1 MFRNPQAV
9 NPEQHGQLKLSN
21 TPDYRYCAGEMA
33 TPFVSGEM
41 WQIARE
47 FITVFPLAADG
58 LPLAILGSQQGVNAY
73 VGDGSAGTP
82 PWWGRYVPAHLRR
95 YPFILAPRAAEAGDA
110 ATDQRFTLCL
120 DADAPQLNSVQGRPL
135 FTHDGQSAEL
145 LAEVQQALSG
155 LQRDFAITQ
164 KLVQQIDAAG
174 LLVEHTLQLPR
185 AGLAPA
191 ALSGFR
197 VVDPAK
203 LRSTAPALLA
213 ELAQTGALDLIYAHM
228 GSLTNLHDGLLA
240 KKHTLQPSPATAAT
254 PGAAPGLQGL
264 DIDALLAGS
273 GTLKL

>member
-1 MFRNPQAV
+1 MFHNPEPV
-9 NPEQHGQLKLSN
+9 NPERHSQLKLSA
-21 TPDYRYCAGEMA
+21 TPDYRYCAGEIV
-33 TPFVSGEM
+33 TPFVAGEM
-41 WQIARE
+41 WQVARE

-58 LPLAILGSQQGVNAY
+58 LPLAILGNEAGTNSY
-73 VGDGSAGTP
+73 VGDGAPGSP

-203 LRSTAPALLA
+203 LRSAAPALLA

-240 KKHTLQPSPATAAT
+240 KKHTLQSQPTPSTST
-254 PGAAPGLQGL
+254 DLQGL
-264 DIDALLAGS
+264 DVDALLASS

>member
-95 YPFILAPRAAEAGDA
+95 YPFILAPRAPEAGDA
-110 ATDQRFTLCL
+110 PDQQRYTLCL
-120 DADAPQLNSVQGRPL
+120 DADAPQLGTVQGRPL
-135 FTHDGQSAEL
+135 FSADGQPAEL
-145 LAEVQQALSG
+145 LQEVQQALMG
-155 LQRDFAITQ
+155 LQQDWAITQ
-164 KLVQQIDAAG
+164 ALVQQIDAAG
-174 LLVEHTLQLPR
+174 LLVERPLTLPR
-185 AGLAPA
+185 TGREPVAFN
-191 ALSGFR
+191 GFR
-197 VVDPAK
+197 VVDQAK
-203 LRSTAPALLA
+203 LRSCRPELLAALASTRALDLVYAHIGSLSNVQDGLLSKKADTRQSAPAL
-213 ELAQTGALDLIYAHM
+213 QDT
-228 GSLTNLHDGLLA
+228 
-240 KKHTLQPSPATAAT
+240 
-254 PGAAPGLQGL
+254 
-264 DIDALLAGS
+264 DIDALLASDDGIFKFNF
-273 GTLKL
+273 LP

>member
-95 YPFILAPRAAEAGDA
+95 YPFILAPRAAQEGDA

-135 FTHDGQSAEL
+135 FTHDGHSAEL

-174 LLVEHTLQLPR
+174 LLVEQ
-185 AGLAPA
+185 
-191 ALSGFR
+191 ALTVKRQGREPVALTGFR
-197 VVDPAK
+197 IIDQAK
-203 LRSTAPALLA
+203 LRTCPPELLSS
-213 ELAQTGALDLIYAHM
+213 LAKSRALDLIYAHI
-228 GSLTNLHDGLLA
+228 GSLTNAQDGLLA
-240 KKHTLQPSPATAAT
+240 KKASGQRPSALP
-254 PGAAPGLQGL
+254 QDV
-264 DIDALLAGS
+264 DIDALLNSGD
-273 GTLKL
+273 GTLKLNF